1 MTLYGLV
8 LAGGQSTRMGQ
19 DKGLLDYHGQPH
31 RFYLAEVLRS
41 YCERVF
47 ISINAQQTPL
57 QSEIYNYVVDAPA
70 YADTGP
76 IGAVLSAHITF
87 PAASFLIVTCD
98 LPFFDAACAQQLVS
112 HRDEDAEATAFLN
125 AAMGQPEPLV
135 AIYERRLLQT
145 LPDAFMGGARSL
157 RRVLGRA
164 KVTLLREFD
173 ARCIHSADSPE
184 DYRAAT
190 SNERDLQ

>member
-8 LAGGQSTRMGQ
+8 LAGGQSKRMGQ

-31 RFYLAEVLRS
+31 RFYLAEVLRPH
-41 YCERVF
+41 CERVL
-47 ISINAQQTPL
+47 ISVNAQQAQL
-57 QSEIYNYVVDAPA
+57 QTERYTYLVDAPQ
-70 YADTGP
+70 YAETGP
-76 IGAVLSAHITF
+76 IGAVLSAHVAF
-87 PAASFLIVTCD
+87 PDAALFIVTCD
-98 LPFFDAACAQQLVS
+98 LPFFDAACAHQLVS
-112 HRDEDAEATAFLN
+112 QRAVDAEATAPFN
-125 AAMGQPEPLV
+125 AEIGQPEPLV

-145 LPDAFMGGARSL
+145 LPDAFMGGERSL

-164 KVTLLREFD
+164 KVTLLCEFD

-190 SNERDLQ
+190 SLGL